1 MLKAVVRFQNQG
13 KSNKDQKKKKK
24 KKKMPKIIKTKVK
37 TLGSD
42 GDSNEFSTK

>member
-24 KKKMPKIIKTKVK
+24 KKQCQELEQEK
-37 TLGSD
+37 
-42 GDSNEFSTK
+42 

>member
-13 KSNKDQKKKKK
+13 KSNKDQKKKNQKK
-24 KKKMPKIIKTKVK
+24 TMPRIRTRKVK
-37 TLGSD
+37 TVGSD